1 MTENELGTKT
11 SLELERSKF
20 RPNKTK
26 PVAGPESTFRNSVTF
41 AVLGTATGGGFV
53 GIRAESEDL
62 TITPGLGDDAD
73 TVAQDL
79 ATAIQAGLDAAYG
92 AGQYTATD
100 TPSTNPGVEPAFVT
114 LTKLNGT
121 ELWLEDHAST
131 DPTIDFGETNG
142 THFINAMLHEATA
155 VGEGLPVRYESG
167 FDIEADIPTS
177 SRETV
182 ATIHVMLTN
191 VSGAPATARWRL
203 WWWFDY
209 IGWVEDQEV
218 GIRTVSGGPGLGIT
232 ADTIAVSVAGAKK
245 VAVELVDNGAGGAM
259 PADTWVSA
267 IGLIAN

>member
-79 ATAIQAGLDAAYG
+79 ATTIQVGLDAAYG

-142 THFINAMLHEATA
+142 AHFINAMLHEATA

-245 VAVELVDNGAGGAM
+245 VAVELVDNGAGGALA
-259 PADTWVSA
+259 ADTWLSA